1 VEILDHVDAD
11 RIAELLE
18 RGEPFW
24 VDLLDP
30 SPDDLGALKHVLRL
44 PPPAVQD
51 SLEFSQRPKLDLYD
65 ERALLVFYG
74 VQGEGAE
81 APFVEVHVH
90 IAGPAVV
97 TVRRRSCLHL
107 EAARGRLMAAV
118 PETAVVVGVLLA
130 LARSLS
136 AQVDAISADLD
147 RLEED
152 AFHHPT
158 EMDRRRISSGRA
170 RLFRLRQVLVPQSEI
185 LADDAELL
193 DALPG
198 LEQRHARHPFRDVHD
213 ELVLATAAVDYA
225 RERLAEALNV
235 YLSSVS
241 NRLNELAA
249 RLTVF
254 ASVFLPLTF
263 VTGFFG
269 MNFGWM
275 VRHID
280 SFGTF
285 LVLGIVGTLVPAL
298 ATALLLWRGGYVRM
312 PPQ

>member
-1 VEILDHVDAD
+1 MEILDRVDAGG
-11 RIAELLE
+11 IAELRE
-18 RGEPFW
+18 RGEAFW
-24 VDLLDP
+24 VDLRDP
-30 SPDDLGALKHVLRL
+30 SPEDLDTLKQLLHL

-51 SLEFSQRPKLDLYD
+51 SREFGQRPKLDLYD
-65 ERALLVFYG
+65 DRALLVFYG
-74 VQGEGAE
+74 VEGEGPD
-81 APFVEVHVH
+81 APLVEVHVH
-90 IAGPAVV
+90 IAGEAII
-97 TVRRRSCLHL
+97 TLRHGSCVHL
-107 EAARGRLMAAV
+107 EAARGRLMAAM
-118 PETAVVVGVLLA
+118 PATAVVVGVLLA

-136 AQVDAISADLD
+136 TNVEAIASEVE
-147 RLEED
+147 RLEDD
-152 AFHHPT
+152 AFQRPS
-158 EMDRRRISSGRA
+158 EMDRRRLSVLRA
-170 RLFRLRQVLVPQSEI
+170 RLYRLRQILVPQSEV

-198 LEQRHARHPFRDVHD
+198 LEHPHARHPFRDVHD
-213 ELVLATAAVDYA
+213 ELVLATNAVDYT
-225 RERLAEALNV
+225 RERLAETLNV
-235 YLSSVS
+235 YLASVS

-263 VTGFFG
+263 ITGFFG

-298 ATALLLWRGGYVRM
+298 VTGLVLLRAGYVRM

>member
-1 VEILDHVDAD
+1 MEVLDRVDAG
-11 RIAELLE
+11 RIAELRD
-18 RGEPFW
+18 RGEAFW
-24 VDLLDP
+24 IDLRDP
-30 SPDDLGALKHVLRL
+30 SPEDLDALKQLLHL

-51 SLEFSQRPKLDLYD
+51 SREFGQRPKLDLYD

-74 VQGEGAE
+74 VEGEGAD
-81 APFVEVHVH
+81 APLVEVHVH
-90 IAGPAVV
+90 LAGAAIV
-97 TVRRRSCLHL
+97 TLRRRSCLHL
-107 EAARGRLMAAV
+107 EAARGRLMADV
-118 PETAVVVGVLLA
+118 PATAVVVGVLLA

-136 AQVDAISADLD
+136 AQVDAVAAEVE
-147 RLEED
+147 RLEEN
-152 AFHHPT
+152 AFQHPT
-158 EMDRRRISSGRA
+158 DMDRRRLSVLRA
-170 RLFRLRQVLVPQSEI
+170 RLFRLRQVLIPQSEI

-198 LEQRHARHPFRDVHD
+198 LEHRPARHPFRDVHD
-213 ELVLATAAVDYA
+213 ELVLATAAVDYS

-235 YLSSVS
+235 YLASVS

-249 RLTVF
+249 RVTVF

-263 VTGFFG
+263 ITGFFG

-275 VRHID
+275 VGHID

-298 ATALLLWRGGYVRM
+298 VTGLVLWRAGYVRM

>member
-1 VEILDHVDAD
+1 MEILDRVDAG
-11 RIAELLE
+11 RIAELRN

-24 VDLLDP
+24 VDLRDP
-30 SPDDLGALKHVLRL
+30 SPEDLDTLKQLLHL

-51 SLEFSQRPKLDLYD
+51 SREFGQRPKLDLYED
-65 ERALLVFYG
+65 RALLVFYG
-74 VQGEGAE
+74 VEGEGSD
-81 APFVEVHVH
+81 APLVEVHVH
-90 IAGPAVV
+90 IAGAGIV
-97 TVRRRSCLHL
+97 TLRRGSCLHL
-107 EAARGRLMAAV
+107 EAARGRLMADM
-118 PETAVVVGVLLA
+118 PGTAVVVGVLLA

-136 AQVDAISADLD
+136 AQVETVSTEVE
-147 RLEED
+147 RLEDD
-152 AFHHPT
+152 AFRHPT
-158 EMDRRRISSGRA
+158 EMDRRRLAVLRA
-170 RLFRLRQVLVPQSEI
+170 RLYRLRQILVPQSEM

-198 LEQRHARHPFRDVHD
+198 LEPAHARHPFRDVHD
-213 ELVLATAAVDYA
+213 ELVRATAAVDYT

-241 NRLNELAA
+241 HRLNELAA

-263 VTGFFG
+263 ITGFFG

-280 SFGTF
+280 SFEAF
-285 LVLGIVGTLVPAL
+285 LILGIGGGLVPAL
-298 ATALLLWRGGYVRM
+298 VTALVLWRAGYVRM

>member
-1 VEILDHVDAD
+1 MEVLDRVDAG
-11 RIAELLE
+11 RITQLLD
-18 RGEPFW
+18 RGELFW
-24 VDLLDP
+24 VDLLEP
-30 SPDDLGALKHVLRL
+30 SPDDLDRLKELLHL
-44 PPPAVQD
+44 PPPAVKD
-51 SLEFSQRPKLDLYD
+51 SREFGQRPKLDLYGD
-65 ERALLVFYG
+65 RALLVVYG
-74 VQGEGAE
+74 VDGEGPDA
-81 APFVEVHVH
+81 ALVEVHVH
-90 IAGPAVV
+90 LAGPAVV
-97 TVRRRSCLHL
+97 TLRRRGCLHL

-136 AQVDAISADLD
+136 AHVDAIAAEVD

-152 AFHHPT
+152 AFHRPS
-158 EMDRRRISSGRA
+158 EMDRRRLSVLRA
-170 RLFRLRQVLVPQSEI
+170 RLFRLRQVLIPQAEL

-193 DALPG
+193 EALPG
-198 LEQRHARHPFRDVHD
+198 LEHPHARHPFRDVHD
-213 ELVLATAAVDYA
+213 ELVLATNAVDFT

-263 VTGFFG
+263 ITGFFG

-275 VRHID
+275 VRHLD
-280 SFGTF
+280 SFGAF
-285 LVLGIVGTLVPAL
+285 LVLGVAGVLVPAIL
-298 ATALLLWRGGYVRM
+298 TALVLWRGGYVRM